1 MWAGVRIK
9 YVIRDKSDETKNI
22 YNCCRNH
29 IMIKNLFE
37 FVSQRLLGE
46 LAYMDYKLGPLMIA
60 LITNYCKTLGIIRS
74 EKMSTLSKGTF
85 HLSELTGHT
94 IPVAMSSLNQNSP
107 ARSFKSLNST
117 HELRR
122 RCFRKTYWK
131 N

>member
-9 YVIRDKSDETKNI
+9 YVIRDKIEETKNI

-29 IMIKNLFE
+29 TMIKNLFE

-74 EKMSTLSKGTF
+74 EK
-85 HLSELTGHT
+85 
-94 IPVAMSSLNQNSP
+94 SLQ
-107 ARSFKSLNST
+107 
-117 HELRR
+117 
-122 RCFRKTYWK
+122 
-131 N
+131 